1 MPLIDEERFFGR
13 RQLLRDAES
22 VLVMQWGALDLALM
36 RRSARAADVVETL
49 ERLLQRVRREIEG

>member
-13 RQLLRDAES
+13 RQLLRDAEF